1 MKHDLH
7 ANPTLRFVIPVMSE
21 SILNTVVG
29 LVFSYLIGGISASSL
44 TTIAQGNQVI
54 TLICAAATM
63 FVTGSGILCARLLG
77 AGERLDA
84 SRVVEQA
91 ILLSAAAS
99 LTITVLCLIFA
110 APLMELLMPRAD
122 AEVLSEGIAFFRMLI
137 LSLPFAMLNN
147 AFTSVM
153 RASGDGRSP
162 LIISTL
168 LCGLQ
173 LLFAWLF
180 LRAIPLDVVGAGLS
194 YLLSRAIGSTV
205 AFIMLMHS
213 QQYVLKIRE
222 MFKPHVPTFK
232 RILKIGV
239 PTSVESIF
247 VQTGYLVASS
257 MVIGLGTFE
266 AAVYNVA
273 NTLYSFAA
281 LPQGICST
289 IATTMIGQLIG
300 AHEFKRAKRTGW
312 HIWIIGM
319 GASFIL
325 SMGTAIFGSSLTP
338 IYSSDVQIQ
347 ANAASALW
355 AVVVMCVPAIS
366 LNTLDP
372 QLRVGGDVKYV
383 MYVTIIAVWA
393 IRLPLTYLLCYVWN
407 MGAVGV
413 FWANTLSLLF
423 RMVCNMARFIKG
435 KYLYMRV

>member
-168 LCGLQ
+168 L
-173 LLFAWLF
+173 
-180 LRAIPLDVVGAGLS
+180 
-194 YLLSRAIGSTV
+194 
-205 AFIMLMHS
+205 
-213 QQYVLKIRE
+213 
-222 MFKPHVPTFK
+222 
-232 RILKIGV
+232 
-239 PTSVESIF
+239 
-247 VQTGYLVASS
+247 
-257 MVIGLGTFE
+257 
-266 AAVYNVA
+266 
-273 NTLYSFAA
+273 
-281 LPQGICST
+281 
-289 IATTMIGQLIG
+289 
-300 AHEFKRAKRTGW
+300 
-312 HIWIIGM
+312 
-319 GASFIL
+319 
-325 SMGTAIFGSSLTP
+325 
-338 IYSSDVQIQ
+338 
-347 ANAASALW
+347 
-355 AVVVMCVPAIS
+355 
-366 LNTLDP
+366 
-372 QLRVGGDVKYV
+372 
-383 MYVTIIAVWA
+383 
-393 IRLPLTYLLCYVWN
+393 
-407 MGAVGV
+407 
-413 FWANTLSLLF
+413 LSL
-423 RMVCNMARFIKG
+423 IHI
-435 KYLYMRV
+435 

>member
-1 MKHDLH
+1 M
-7 ANPTLRFVIPVMSE
+7 
-21 SILNTVVG
+21 
-29 LVFSYLIGGISASSL
+29 
-44 TTIAQGNQVI
+44 
-54 TLICAAATM
+54 
-63 FVTGSGILCARLLG
+63 
-77 AGERLDA
+77 
-84 SRVVEQA
+84 
-91 ILLSAAAS
+91 
-99 LTITVLCLIFA
+99 
-110 APLMELLMPRAD
+110 
-122 AEVLSEGIAFFRMLI
+122 
-137 LSLPFAMLNN
+137 
-147 AFTSVM
+147 
-153 RASGDGRSP
+153 
-162 LIISTL
+162 
-168 LCGLQ
+168 
-173 LLFAWLF
+173 
-180 LRAIPLDVVGAGLS
+180 
-194 YLLSRAIGSTV
+194 
-205 AFIMLMHS
+205 
-213 QQYVLKIRE
+213 
-222 MFKPHVPTFK
+222 
-232 RILKIGV
+232 

-312 HIWIIGM
+312 HIWMIGM